1 VPPESRWRV
10 DTLTRVSDRFNW
22 AGNVRF
28 SASSLLR
35 PRTVPEVQQMVAS
48 SPRIHALGTG
58 HSFSV
63 VADSPAGT
71 QITLE
76 DLARTVE
83 VDSAAGRARVAAA
96 VRYSELAPALDKAG
110 FAVPNLASLPHIT
123 VAGAV
128 ATGTHGS
135 GNRNRCLSAAVRAL
149 ELVTASGELVTVTDT
164 DAAVVALG
172 ALGVVTSLTLDLVE
186 SFEVRQWVYDNL
198 PLASLEDRFEEIFGS
213 AYSVSA
219 FTTWRDPGV
228 FDQLWVKHR
237 ADDGF
242 QAPTSWQGAVL
253 ASGQRHPVP
262 GMPADYTTVQ
272 SGVPGA
278 WHERLPHFRAEF
290 TPSAG
295 TEIQTEY
302 LLGRSDAVAALSAL
316 APLATR
322 IAPLLQVCEVRTVA
336 ADSLWL
342 SPAYGRDTVGIH
354 FTWLKEPAAVAALLP
369 DIEAAL
375 AQFGPR
381 PHWGKLFAGAPAY
394 GAYPRAADFADLV
407 RRYDPEG
414 KFGNALTPE

>member
-1 VPPESRWRV
+1 
-10 DTLTRVSDRFNW
+10 
-22 AGNVRF
+22 
-28 SASSLLR
+28 
-35 PRTVPEVQQMVAS
+35 MVAS

-63 VADSPAGT
+63 VADSPGGS
-71 QITLE
+71 QITLD
-76 DLARTVE
+76 DLPRSVE
-83 VDSAAGRARVAAA
+83 VDGTARRARVSAA

-135 GNRNRCLSAAVRAL
+135 GNRNRCLAAAVHAL
-149 ELVTASGELVTVTDT
+149 DLVTASGEVITVTDT

-228 FDQLWVKHR
+228 FEQLWVKHR
-237 ADDGF
+237 ADDGWA
-242 QAPTSWQGAVL
+242 APASWQGAML

-262 GMPADYTTVQ
+262 GMPADYTTAQ
-272 SGVPGA
+272 SGVVGA

-302 LLGRSDAVAALSAL
+302 LLDRSDAVAALHAL
-316 APLATR
+316 APLAAR
-322 IAPLLQVCEVRTVA
+322 IAPLLQVCEIRTVA

-342 SPAYGRDTVGIH
+342 SPASGRDSVGIH

-369 DIEAAL
+369 GIEAAL
-375 AQFGPR
+375 APFDPR
-381 PHWGKLFAGAPAY
+381 PHWGKLFAYAPAY
-394 GAYPRAADFADLV
+394 RAYPRAADFADLA
-407 RRYDPEG
+407 RRLDPEG
-414 KFGNALTPE
+414 KFRNALTPE

>member
-1 VPPESRWRV
+1 
-10 DTLTRVSDRFNW
+10 VSDRFNW

-63 VADSPAGT
+63 VADSPAGA

-76 DLARTVE
+76 DLPRTVE
-83 VDSAAGRARVAAA
+83 VDSAAGQARVAAA

-135 GNRNRCLSAAVRAL
+135 GNRNQCLSAAVRAL

-242 QAPTSWQGAVL
+242 QAPASWQGAVL

-278 WHERLPHFRAEF
+278 WHERLPHFRAEL

-302 LLGRSDAVAALSAL
+302 LLGRPDAVAALSAL

-342 SPAYGRDTVGIH
+342 SPAHGRDTVGIH

-375 AQFGPR
+375 ARFGPR
-381 PHWGKLFAGAPAY
+381 PHWGKLSAGAPG
-394 GAYPRAADFADLV
+394 GAYPRAADFADLM

>member
-1 VPPESRWRV
+1 V
-10 DTLTRVSDRFNW
+10 DTLSRVSDRYNW
-22 AGNVRF
+22 AGTVTF
-28 SASSLLR
+28 AASSLLR
-35 PRTVPEVQQMVAS
+35 PRTVPEVQRMVAS

-63 VADSPAGT
+63 VADSPGGS
-71 QITLE
+71 QITLD
-76 DLARTVE
+76 DLPRSVE
-83 VDSAAGRARVAAA
+83 VDGTARRARVSAA

-135 GNRNRCLSAAVRAL
+135 GNRNRCLAAAVHAL
-149 ELVTASGELVTVTDT
+149 DLVTASGEVITVTDT

-228 FDQLWVKHR
+228 FEQLWVKHR
-237 ADDGF
+237 ADDGWA
-242 QAPTSWQGAVL
+242 APASWHGAVL

-262 GMPADYTTVQ
+262 GMPADYTTAQ
-272 SGVPGA
+272 SGVVGA

-302 LLGRSDAVAALSAL
+302 LLDRSDAVAALHAL
-316 APLATR
+316 APLAAR
-322 IAPLLQVCEVRTVA
+322 IAPLLQVCEIRTVA

-342 SPAYGRDTVGIH
+342 SPASGRDSVGIH

-369 DIEAAL
+369 GIEAAL
-375 AQFGPR
+375 APFDPR
-381 PHWGKLFAGAPAY
+381 PHWGKLFAYAPAY
-394 GAYPRAADFADLV
+394 RAYPRAADFADLA
-407 RRYDPEG
+407 RRLDPEG
-414 KFGNALTPE
+414 KFRNALTPE